1 MGAWRFIQEQ
11 VQPLIA
17 QTRRILGYVGRPA
30 SAATATGSHRR
41 HQQEQREIVEAAF
54 DPSATRSN
62 IRVIGGRR
70 AAVSPHPPA

>member
-1 MGAWRFIQEQ
+1 MGAWRYIHEQ

-17 QTRRILGYVGRPA
+17 QTRRILGYFGRPA

-41 HQQEQREIVEAAF
+41 HQQEQHELVEAAF
-54 DPSATRSN
+54 APSEARSN

-70 AAVSPHPPA
+70 AR